1 LRSRSLGVKLQTYS
15 IGKIRVINASIIHWE
30 VKGVT
35 SWVVLIFAVLIA
47 TGGVMGYVK
56 AGSTASLAA
65 GLIAGILLVV
75 SAVAMMK
82 GAFQAGWWIALVVTI
97 LLLVRFGMA
106 AMKEF
111 KMMPGGLVIIMG
123 LIVLA
128 VLITQRGR

>member
-1 LRSRSLGVKLQTYS
+1 V
-15 IGKIRVINASIIHWE
+15 A
-30 VKGVT
+30 
-35 SWVVLIFAVLIA
+35 SWVVFIFAILIA
-47 TGGVMGYVK
+47 VGGVMGYVR
-56 AGSTASLAA
+56 AGSTPSLIA
-65 GLIAGILLVV
+65 GLIAGILLVGSV
-75 SAVAMMK
+75 VAMNR
-82 GAFQAGWWIALVVTI
+82 GAYQLGWWIALVVTI

>member
-1 LRSRSLGVKLQTYS
+1 M
-15 IGKIRVINASIIHWE
+15 
-30 VKGVT
+30 T
-35 SWVVLIFAVLIA
+35 SWIVLIFAILIA
-47 TGGVMGYVK
+47 VGGVMGYVK
-56 AGSTASLAA
+56 AGSTASLGA
-65 GLIAGILLVV
+65 GLISGILLIG

-82 GAFQAGWWIALVVTI
+82 GAYQTGWWIALVVTI
-97 LLLVRFGMA
+97 LILVRFGMA

>member
-1 LRSRSLGVKLQTYS
+1 M
-15 IGKIRVINASIIHWE
+15 A
-30 VKGVT
+30 
-35 SWVVLIFAVLIA
+35 SWVVLIFGFLVAV
-47 TGGVMGYVK
+47 GGVIGYVK
-56 AGSTASLAA
+56 VGSAASLIA
-65 GLIAGILLVV
+65 GLIAGILLVG
-75 SAVAMMK
+75 SAVAMMR
-82 GAFQAGWWIALVVTI
+82 GAQLGWWIALVVTI

>member
-1 LRSRSLGVKLQTYS
+1 M
-15 IGKIRVINASIIHWE
+15 A
-30 VKGVT
+30 

-47 TGGVMGYVK
+47 VGGVMGYVK
-56 AGSTASLAA
+56 AGSTASLIA
-65 GLIAGILLVV
+65 GLVSGILLLG
-75 SAVAMMK
+75 SALAMMR
-82 GAFQAGWWIALVVTI
+82 GAFQLGWWIALLVTI
-97 LLLVRFGMA
+97 LILVRFGMA